1 MHLART
7 LVRKGQKFQKWI
19 YSSTSELETGKKITE
34 INEEVI
40 ELKRQIADIKTIRVI
55 SYVIIFVLVQVHPEP
70 TIIDVTNSV

>member
-70 TIIDVTNSV
+70 TIIDVTSSV